1 MRLVF
6 CCLMIGNNTP
16 DVFVLDEPTNN
27 LDILNIEIITS
38 AIKDFRGTV
47 IAVSH
52 DRYFMEEIMVNRY
65 ILDSVSK
72 SV

>member
-1 MRLVF
+1 MRLVL

-38 AIKDFRGTV
+38 TIKDYRGTV
-47 IAVSH
+47 IVVSH
-52 DRYFMEEIMVNRY
+52 DRSFRMKLE
-65 ILDSVSK
+65 
-72 SV
+72 

>member
-1 MRLVF
+1 MRLVL

-38 AIKDFRGTV
+38 TIKDYRGTG

-52 DRYFMEEIMVNRY
+52 DRSFMDEIGVSRY
-65 ILDSVSK
+65 IEV
-72 SV
+72 